1 MNDHGHPFQ
10 VQLGT
15 YHIKPVLATSLF
27 GNSRLRNLPTKLPA
41 KVSFDVIAI
50 LYQIREAPLVYSSAV
65 TTLVVTLSNFEN
77 LRDYSSAL
85 SVVIGVS

>member
-27 GNSRLRNLPTKLPA
+27 GKSRLRNLPTKLPA
-41 KVSFDVIAI
+41 KANFDVIAI
-50 LYQIREAPLVYSSAV
+50 LRQIREVPLVYSSAV
-65 TTLVVTLSNFEN
+65 TTLLARTSRIYVITAER
-77 LRDYSSAL
+77 RDWC
-85 SVVIGVS
+85 VIK